1 MEITPQSVYADAILT
16 YGVRAQ
22 EDMLHEEV
30 GELLSA
36 LNKHARGRIQRE
48 AVITEIAD
56 VIIMCEQLATILGRD
71 EVDKEI
77 DFKLERICKRYNEW
91 KEKNGGN
98 KG

>member
-1 MEITPQSVYADAILT
+1 MRLISIDYEALIKAWGEV
-16 YGVRAQ
+16 AQ
-22 EDMLHEEV
+22 INMAVEEM

-56 VIIMCEQLATILGRD
+56 VIIMCEQLATIFGMD

-77 DFKLERICKRYNEW
+77 DFKLERVCKRYNEW
-91 KEKNGGN
+91 MEKNGGN

>member
-1 MEITPQSVYADAILT
+1 MRLISIDYEALIKAWGEV
-16 YGVRAQ
+16 AQ
-22 EDMLHEEV
+22 INMAVEEM

-56 VIIMCEQLATILGRD
+56 VIIMCEQLATIFGRD

-77 DFKLERICKRYNEW
+77 DFKLERIRKRYNEW
-91 KEKNGGN
+91 MEKNG